1 MVLQQY
7 IQDTLFRKE
16 PCILPKTGIFSVQHI
31 PARYNVTTKTL
42 EPPQEVILFEDTWGD
57 EEQLVK
63 WISQREHLVDN
74 IARMKMEKYVE
85 EVQTM
90 LKSGQTF
97 AIPGVGQLKADM
109 AGQVIFIAEYLPI
122 ELETLMVQP
131 VIRTDVS
138 HRVTIG
144 DKEFV
149 NNQVVN
155 HVSASSENAK
165 PNPGYTTNSDYP
177 PYPEPAQSSFRWWW
191 VAVPVAV
198 VLAAGLVWWL
208 IAKQPLESQEPVISA
223 DRSTPATVD
232 TTLVQ
237 DSTTRTDS
245 SQQQA
250 ASSATATN
258 KTYYVV
264 VEEFH
269 DLKKATKKLNFH
281 HKNDRGYVTL
291 QADSNDT
298 SFYRLLVPFNTPLA
312 DTTKSKDSIQ
322 KFFGV
327 PKRPIVY

>member
-1 MVLQQY
+1 M
-7 IQDTLFRKE
+7 FRKE

-42 EPPQEVILFEDTWGD
+42 EPPQEVIRFEDTWGD

-63 WISQREHLVDN
+63 WISQREHLVHN
-74 IARMKMEKYVE
+74 IARMKMEKYVD
-85 EVQTM
+85 EVQAL
-90 LKSGQTF
+90 LKSGQPF
-97 AIPGVGQLKADM
+97 AIPGVGQLKTDM

-155 HVSASSENAK
+155 HLSASSENAK
-165 PNPGYTTNSDYP
+165 PNPGYMANTDYP
-177 PYPEPAQSSFRWWW
+177 PYPEQERFSFRWWW
-191 VAVPVAV
+191 VAVPVAA
-198 VLAAGLVWWL
+198 VLTTSLVWWL
-208 IAKQPLESQEPVISA
+208 MARQPRDSQEPVITA
-223 DRSTPATVD
+223 DRSTPAAVD
-232 TTLVQ
+232 TTLLQ
-237 DSTTRTDS
+237 DSTARTDS

-250 ASSATATN
+250 AASATPAN
-258 KTYYVV
+258 NTYYVV
-264 VEEFH
+264 VEEIKG
-269 DLKKATKKLNFH
+269 LKEATRRLNIR
-281 HKNDRGYVTL
+281 HKQGWSYVTL
-291 QADSNDT
+291 LADSRDT
-298 SFYRLLVPFNTPLA
+298 SVYRLLVPFNTPLA

-327 PKRPIVY
+327 PKRPVVF